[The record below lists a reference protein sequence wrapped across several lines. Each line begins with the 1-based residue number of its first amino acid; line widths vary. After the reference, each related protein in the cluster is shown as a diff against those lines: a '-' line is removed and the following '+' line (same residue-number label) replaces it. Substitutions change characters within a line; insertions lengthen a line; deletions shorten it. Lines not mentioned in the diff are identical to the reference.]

1 MKHHLLVAIDGPAG
15 AGKSTV
21 AKLVAKR
28 LKIPY
33 VDTGSMYRT
42 VAWLAIQERLEAD
55 QEKEISELALSTP
68 MTLIDGGVK
77 IHDLALTDELRTSEV
92 ANFASTI
99 AAMSGVREALVRK
112 QQEIAKSQSVVMDGR
127 DIGTHVLPQAS
138 VKVFLTASIE
148 ERARRRFSELEK
160 KGQSPVYDQLLQE
173 IKQRDENDKNR
184 AFSPLRQAKDAVLI
198 DSTHLTIEEMVE
210 RILELCRTKVGGAE

>member
-28 LKIPY
+28 LEIPY

-42 VAWLAIQERLEAD
+42 VAWLAMQEHLQAN

-77 IHDLALTDELRTSEV
+77 IHDLELTDELRTSEV

-112 QQEIAKSQSVVMDGR
+112 QQDIAKSQSIVMDGR
-127 DIGTHVLPQAS
+127 DIGTHVLPQAN

-148 ERARRRFSELEK
+148 ERARRRFQELEN
-160 KGQSPVYDQLLQE
+160 KGQSPDYDQLLQE
-173 IKQRDENDKNR
+173 IKHRDENDKNR
-184 AFSPLRQAKDAVLI
+184 TFSPLRQAKDAILI
-198 DSTHLTIEEMVE
+198 DSTSLTIEEMVE
-210 RILELCRTKVGGAE
+210 KILELCRTKVGGGE